1 MLNHFELIRI
11 FCCAADSLSFK
22 QAAAQL
28 GKSPQTVTRAIK
40 ELEALRG
47 EILFYRSTRNIRI
60 TAAGEAL
67 AIQARE
73 ALKNIDSIVSA
84 GNSDSQKSPSGNI
97 RLTLPMSLGRR
108 LVMPALTAFQE
119 KYPEVTLTCML
130 TDSHSDMVDEKI
142 DIGLRTGFVRDNR
155 FISRLVR
162 DVDFLTIGA
171 PELIKKVGAPQ
182 NMTELSG
189 MPLVALLDRGT
200 GRYWPWGYEHAST
213 FIPPAPRFV
222 TDDLDAY
229 CDAVLSGVGFGYIAD
244 YLAKPL
250 IDADKLIQIMPNT
263 KSTKWG
269 LYLYR
274 PQTGPVPPRIR
285 LMYDHLLNFLS
296 SFNI

>member
-11 FCCAADSLSFK
+11 FCCAADNLSFK
-22 QAAAQL
+22 KAAAQL
-28 GKSPQTVTRAIK
+28 GKSPQAVTRAIK
-40 ELEALRG
+40 ELESLRG
-47 EILFYRSTRNIRI
+47 EILFYRSTRSIRI

-67 AIQARE
+67 AIQAKE
-73 ALKNIDSIVSA
+73 TLKNIDSILSA
-84 GNSDSQKSPSGNI
+84 GNSDSHELPSGNI

-108 LVMPALTAFQE
+108 LVMPALTAFQMQ
-119 KYPEVTLTCML
+119 YPAVTLTCML

-162 DVDFLTIGA
+162 EIDFITVGS
-171 PELIKKVGAPQ
+171 PELIRKAGSPQ
-182 NMTELSG
+182 NLAELSD
-189 MPLVALLDRGT
+189 MPLVALMDRGT
-200 GRYWPWGYEHAST
+200 GRYWPWGYESSPS
-213 FIPPAPRFV
+213 FMPSSPRFV

-229 CDAVLSGVGFGYIAD
+229 CDAVLSGVGFGHLAD

-250 IDADKLIQIMPNT
+250 IDNHQLAQILPHVR
-263 KSTKWG
+263 STKWG

-274 PQTGPVPPRIR
+274 PQTGPVQPRIR

-296 SFNI
+296 SFGL